1 MVWPVGSVKLNIHG
15 VFLKAGQGQPVLYGA
30 TLPGLDP
37 GRQARERVGGKAE
50 NGPWMSI
57 TLETLSGEALRP
69 VMADLAR
76 LRITVFREWPYL
88 YEGDAEYE
96 QKYLEFYVKSPA
108 AAVVIARDG
117 AQVVGASSCLPLQ
130 DEAPDVRAPF
140 EARGLPP
147 EQFFYFGESVLLPAY
162 RGQGLGVRFFEE
174 RERYALKDSRAAFA
188 VFCSVR
194 RPADHPLRPAGA
206 GTLHAFWAKRGFS
219 PLPGVACTMMWK
231 EPGQAEETRHWLDF
245 FIKPLRSVPV
255 PQVLLQPEKQS

>member
-1 MVWPVGSVKLNIHG
+1 M
-15 VFLKAGQGQPVLYGA
+15 GQPGRGLTPAGRRASVLA
-30 TLPGLDP
+30 
-37 GRQARERVGGKAE
+37 ARLE

-69 VMADLAR
+69 IMADLAR

-96 QKYLEFYVKSPA
+96 KKYLEFYVKSPG

-117 AQVVGASSCLPLQ
+117 AQVIGASSCLPLR

-140 EARGLPP
+140 EARGLSPD
-147 EQFFYFGESVLLPAY
+147 QFFYFGESVLLPSY

-174 RERYALKDSRAAFA
+174 RERYALTDSRAEFA

-194 RPADHPLRPAGA
+194 RPAEHPLRPEGA
-206 GTLHAFWAKRGFS
+206 GTLHAFWAQRGVS
-219 PLPGVACTMMWK
+219 PLPGADCTMK
-231 EPGQAEETRHWLDF
+231 RREPGPVDETLDRPVV
-245 FIKPLRSVPV
+245 FIKPFRVAPF
-255 PQVLLQPEKQS
+255 PQVPLQPDNQ

>member
-1 MVWPVGSVKLNIHG
+1 ML
-15 VFLKAGQGQPVLYGA
+15 A
-30 TLPGLDP
+30 
-37 GRQARERVGGKAE
+37 ARLETDREV
-50 NGPWMSI
+50 SI

-69 VMADLAR
+69 IMADLAR

-96 QKYLEFYVKSPA
+96 KKYLEFYIKSPG

-117 AQVVGASSCLPLQ
+117 AQVVGASSCLPLR
-130 DEAPDVRAPF
+130 DEAPDVCAPF
-140 EARGLPP
+140 EARGLSPD
-147 EQFFYFGESVLLPAY
+147 QFFYFGESVLLPSY

-174 RERYALKDSRAAFA
+174 RERYALTDSRAEFA

-206 GTLHAFWAKRGFS
+206 GTLHAFWAKRGFA

-231 EPGQAEETRHWLDF
+231 EPGQTEETLHWLDF
-245 FIKPLRSVPV
+245 FIKPLRAAPV
-255 PQVLLQPEKQS
+255 PKVLLQPEKQS